1 MGRSVWLLLGLL
13 SLLWGGS
20 FYFAEIAVRDFE
32 PLTVVTGRV
41 VIAALALQI
50 VVRASGHSMP
60 RGPGRWLTYLV
71 MGSLNNIVPFT
82 LIVWGQKQ
90 ITGGLASI
98 LVATAP
104 LFAALLAHVVTDDER
119 LTSNRFL
126 GVGLGLAGAIVLIGA
141 EALNDLGS
149 NVIAQL
155 AVLGAALSYACA
167 ALYGRRFRAHPPL
180 VNATAQVTC
189 SALIMV
195 VVGPLIDRPWQGEAP
210 SLGPVLAVVGLAL
223 LSTVIGYVIYYRL
236 LTAAG
241 ATNLLLVNFLIP
253 PSAILLGALF
263 LNERLAPVD
272 ALGMLLIALGLAAID
287 GRLLRRVT
295 PARLRPA
302 SSGG

>member
-1 MGRSVWLLLGLL
+1 MGRAEWLLLGLL

-20 FYFAEIAVRDFE
+20 FYFAEIAVRGFE
-32 PLTVVTGRV
+32 PLTVVAGRV
-41 VIAALALQI
+41 VIAALALQL
-50 VVRASGHSMP
+50 VVRAAGHAMP
-60 RGPGRWLTYLV
+60 RDPDRWATYLF
-71 MGSLNNIVPFT
+71 MGFLNNIIPFT

-104 LFAALLAHVVTDDER
+104 LVAALLAHVLTDDER
-119 LTSNRFL
+119 LTSNRLL
-126 GVGLGLAGAIVLIGA
+126 GVGLGLAGATVLVGA
-141 EALNDLGS
+141 GALRDLGS
-149 NVIAQL
+149 DVFAQL

-189 SALIMV
+189 SALVML
-195 VVGPLIDRPWQGEAP
+195 VVGPLVDRPWRGDAP

-223 LSTVIGYVIYYRL
+223 LSTVVGYVIYYRL

-263 LNERLAPVD
+263 LNERLAVTD
-272 ALGMLLIALGLAAID
+272 AFGMVLIALGLAAID
-287 GRLLRRVT
+287 GRLLRRLS
-295 PARLRPA
+295 PSRLRA
-302 SSGG
+302 VT